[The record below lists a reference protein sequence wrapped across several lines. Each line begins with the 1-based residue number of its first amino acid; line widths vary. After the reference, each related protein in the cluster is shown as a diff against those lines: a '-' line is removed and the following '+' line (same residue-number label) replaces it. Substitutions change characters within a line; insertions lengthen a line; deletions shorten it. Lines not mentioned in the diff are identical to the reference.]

1 MSANLIAVQNMT
13 MLRAAVIEERT
24 DNLVLAGMK
33 ALMIEQLKEKLKNGV
48 AHFVYLKKDGS
59 LREAFGTLNRALI
72 DNYINNSGESRE
84 KYQCTAYF
92 DIQACGFRSFRWE
105 NIVSVL

>member
-24 DNLVLAGMK
+24 GNLVLAGMK

-92 DIQACGFRSFRWE
+92 DIQAGGFRSFRWE
-105 NIVSVL
+105 NIVSIL

>member
-92 DIQACGFRSFRWE
+92 DIQAGGFRSFRWE
-105 NIVSVL
+105 NIVSIL

>member
-13 MLRAAVIEERT
+13 MLRAAVIEGRT
-24 DNLVLAGMK
+24 GNSVLAGMK

-92 DIQACGFRSFRWE
+92 DIQAGGFRSFRWE
-105 NIVSVL
+105 NIVSIL

>member
-1 MSANLIAVQNMT
+1 MSTDVIEVKDMT
-13 MLRAAVIEERT
+13 MLRAAVIEKRT
-24 DNLVLAGMK
+24 GNSIIAGMK
-33 ALMIEQLKEKLKNGV
+33 AMIIEQLKEKMKNGI
-48 AHFVYLKKDGS
+48 ANFLYMKKDGS

-105 NIVSVL
+105 NIVSIL

>member
-24 DNLVLAGMK
+24 GNSVLAGMK

-84 KYQCTAYF
+84 KNQCTAYF
-92 DIQACGFRSFRWE
+92 DIQAGGFRSFRWE

>member
-1 MSANLIAVQNMT
+1 MSTTLIAIEDMT
-13 MLRAAVIEERT
+13 MLRAAVIENRT
-24 DNLVLAGMK
+24 NNSVFAGMK
-33 ALMIEQLKEKLKNGV
+33 AMMIEQLKEKMRNGV

-72 DNYINNSGESRE
+72 DNYINNSGVSRE

-105 NIVSVL
+105 NIVSIL

>member
-1 MSANLIAVQNMT
+1 MSANIIAIQDMT
-13 MLRAAVIEERT
+13 MLRAARIEDGT
-24 DNLVLAGMK
+24 GNAVLAGMK
-33 ALMIEQLKEKLKNGV
+33 AMMIEMLKEKMKNGI

-59 LREAFGTLNRALI
+59 LREAFGTLNSALI
-72 DNYINNSGESRE
+72 DNYINNLGESRE